1 MNEQVV
7 ESTEETGTRSAR
19 SRRKQQN
26 REPEEK
32 RGRPRWLSELLDW
45 ARTLGIA
52 FVIVLLVHLFVFN
65 LSTVDGHSME
75 PTLEDKQWLF
85 VNKIGYLI
93 GEPERGDVV
102 ILEDPMDSEG
112 KAEYLVKRIIGV
124 PGDTVEIR
132 SGRMY
137 LNGEQL
143 VESYTDVDIED
154 VDYGPQKVGEGTYF
168 VMGDN
173 RHLGASKDSRTFG
186 PVSSTL
192 IKGKAQFVIWP
203 ITHMNKL

>member
-1 MNEQVV
+1 M
-7 ESTEETGTRSAR
+7 ESTEETGSRSTRL
-19 SRRKQQN
+19 RRKQEN
-26 REPEEK
+26 GDTGEDR
-32 RGRPRWLSELLDW
+32 RRPRWLRELLDW
-45 ARTLGIA
+45 VRTLGIA
-52 FVIVLLVHLFVFN
+52 FVLVLLVHLFVFN
-65 LSTVDGHSME
+65 LSTVEGHSME

-93 GEPERGDVV
+93 GEPGRGDVV
-102 ILEDPMDSEG
+102 ILEDPTDSEG
-112 KAEYLVKRIIGV
+112 KTEYLVKRIIGV

-143 VESYTDVDIED
+143 VEAYTDADIED
-154 VDYGPQKVGEGTYF
+154 MDYGPQKVGEGTYF

-186 PVSSTL
+186 PVSSSL

-203 ITHMNKL
+203 ITHINKL